1 MFEVRLLGRFD
12 IQYKKKPVLVS
23 SRPAQSLFAYLILN
37 AGTSHRREKLAGMLW
52 PDSLEETARDN
63 LRHALWRVRKAL
75 PIQRKVE
82 YLLTDDLT
90 LTFNASAE
98 YWLDAAELEKVSEN
112 TSADELI
119 AVLSEYQGELLP
131 GFYEEWVILE
141 REHLHSIFEHHMA
154 RLMSLLQEE
163 KRWLDILDW
172 GERWIRLGQKP
183 EPAYRAL
190 MSAHAA
196 KGDMSK
202 VAATYERCVRSL
214 RELGIEPSQQTR
226 ELFENLKLG
235 KEPLK
240 AISVST
246 NTVTKQNISSSLPT
260 GTVTF
265 LFTDIEGST
274 KLAQAYSEKWENLRS
289 RHHTIL
295 RNAVESNNG
304 FVFQSIGDAFCTA
317 FHTVRDGFQ
326 AALDAQ
332 RKLQAE
338 NWGKTSIKVRMGLHT
353 GAAEVNGNEY
363 LGYLTLVRVQRV
375 MSAAHGGQIL
385 VSNTCAEL
393 LHGELQGEITLRDM
407 KEYLLK
413 DLPKPERLWQIVA
426 SDIQQDFPP
435 LQLPLAVQNN
445 LPVPLTSFVGREK
458 EVKEIARLLS
468 SSRLITLTGPG
479 GVGKTRLAIQTAHDS
494 IKTFKDGVFWV
505 GFVGLSDEN
514 LIPQEIAQSLNMRE
528 ISTEPMIETLKT
540 YLKSKDILI
549 VLDNCEHLIRSCAQ
563 HTEQLLG
570 ACPKLK
576 ILATSRERLDLF
588 NETTWN
594 VPSLPLPEMQQ
605 ALSLKQLKEFA
616 SIQLFVERARNVKS
630 DFVLTEQ
637 NASSIAQI
645 CNRLDGIPLAIE
657 LASARI
663 KLLSVDEIA
672 SRLSDRFS
680 LLTSGTR
687 TAQPRQQTLRAVIDW
702 SHDLLTEPE
711 RILFRRLAVFAGGFT
726 LDAVEVVCSAGM
738 KRSDILDLL
747 GRLVDK
753 SLVVVETDSVLN
765 ETRYRLLETIRQ
777 YARIKLEEIGEVPD
791 ITEQHLNFFASFASQ
806 AEKKLYGKE
815 GSVWFLRLEKEIDN
829 LRAAMYWPVSMA
841 QTNQHKSQSI
851 HNKQLLIVG
860 SLDMFWE
867 TRYRIEILQALEKM
881 LASTKP
887 NEPTIEKA
895 KALSV
900 GGFLLLSLHKFSE
913 ARVYLDESIDIAEKL
928 ADLFTLAQSLGFL
941 GWTFDFLG
949 EYDHAKTSLER
960 SVTIARSLGEESE
973 YIAARSLSLLGD
985 IPFWQGKLFEARQI
999 YEEAISFL
1007 REIHDRNM
1015 LTYPLRRLGY
1025 ICLREGD
1032 VDQAIAWFGESLE
1045 INHEIGHFPGMC
1057 ACLAGL
1063 AAANLAKKNFD
1074 KSAMLCGYVEN
1085 LLERIGAPFFFI
1097 DTVEYDRTVSQL
1109 KRVIAEKAFAVAW
1122 SKGRTMTMEQAIL
1135 YALEDTKI

>member
-1 MFEVRLLGRFD
+1 MLEVRLLGTFEVK
-12 IQYKKKPVLVS
+12 YKKKAVSIS
-23 SRPAQSLFAYLILN
+23 SRPAQSLFAYLILS
-37 AGTSHRREKLAGMLW
+37 AGTSHRREKLAGLLW

-63 LRHALWRVRKAL
+63 LRHALWRIRKAL
-75 PIQRKVE
+75 DSASSTRF
-82 YLLTDDLT
+82 LHADDLT
-90 LTFNASAE
+90 IKFEVSSD
-98 YWLDAAELEKVSEN
+98 YWLDAAELQKLSESA
-112 TSADELI
+112 SADELI
-119 AVLSEYQGELLP
+119 AVLSVYQGELLP
-131 GFYEEWVILE
+131 GFYDEWVVLE
-141 REHLHSIFEHHMA
+141 REHLYSIFEHHMA
-154 RLMSLLQEE
+154 RLLALLQDD
-163 KRWLDILDW
+163 KRWQEVLDW
-172 GERWIRLGQKP
+172 AERWIKLGQKP
-183 EPAYRAL
+183 EPAFRAL
-190 MSAHAA
+190 MSANAA

-202 VAATYERCVRSL
+202 VAATYERCVKSL
-214 RELGIEPSQQTR
+214 REFGFEPSEQTKD
-226 ELFENLKLG
+226 LYENLKLG
-235 KEPLK
+235 KEIPRTVP
-240 AISVST
+240 VSMKL
-246 NTVTKQNISSSLPT
+246 VAKEISSSIP
-260 GTVTF
+260 
-265 LFTDIEGST
+265 I
-274 KLAQAYSEKWENLRS
+274 
-289 RHHTIL
+289 
-295 RNAVESNNG
+295 
-304 FVFQSIGDAFCTA
+304 
-317 FHTVRDGFQ
+317 
-326 AALDAQ
+326 
-332 RKLQAE
+332 
-338 NWGKTSIKVRMGLHT
+338 
-353 GAAEVNGNEY
+353 
-363 LGYLTLVRVQRV
+363 
-375 MSAAHGGQIL
+375 
-385 VSNTCAEL
+385 
-393 LHGELQGEITLRDM
+393 
-407 KEYLLK
+407 
-413 DLPKPERLWQIVA
+413 
-426 SDIQQDFPP
+426 
-435 LQLPLAVQNN
+435 
-445 LPVPLTSFVGREK
+445 PLTSFIGREK
-458 EVKEIARLLS
+458 ELKEIARLLAT
-468 SSRLITLTGPG
+468 SRLLTLTGPG

-494 IKTFKDGVFWV
+494 IKKFKDAVCWV
-505 GFVGLSDEN
+505 ELVGLQDGS
-514 LIPQEIAQSLNMRE
+514 LIPQEIAQALDVRE
-528 ISTEPMIETLKT
+528 VSNQPMMETLKT
-540 YLKSKDILI
+540 HLKSKGLLL
-549 VLDNCEHLIRSCAQ
+549 VLDNCEHLIEACAQ
-563 HTEQLLG
+563 TVEGLLSV
-570 ACPKLK
+570 CLKLK

-687 TAQPRQQTLRAVIDW
+687 TALPRQQTLRAAIDW

-711 RILFRRLAVFAGGFT
+711 RILLRRLAVFAGGFT

-777 YARIKLEEIGEVPD
+777 YARLKLEEIGEVPE
-791 ITEQHLNFFASFASQ
+791 ITEQHLNFFASFAGQ
-806 AEKKLYGKE
+806 AEKNLYGKE

-829 LRAAMYWPVSMA
+829 LRAAMHWSVSMA
-841 QTNQHKSQSI
+841 QKNQPKSQSV
-851 HNKQLLIVG
+851 HKKQLLIVG

-867 TRYRIEILQALEKM
+867 TRYRNEILQVLGKL

-913 ARVYLDESIDIAEKL
+913 ARVYLDESIEIAEKL
-928 ADLFTLAQSLGFL
+928 GDPLTLAQSLGFL

-949 EYDHAKTSLER
+949 EYDHAKTSLEK
-960 SVTIARSLGEESE
+960 SVTIARSLGEAGES
-973 YIAARSLSLLGD
+973 IATRSLCLLGD
-985 IPFWQGKLFEARQI
+985 IPYWQGRLFEARQI
-999 YEEAISFL
+999 YEEAISIL
-1007 REIHDRNM
+1007 RETHDRNM

-1032 VDQAIAWFGESLE
+1032 IDQAVAWFGESLE

-1057 ACLAGL
+1057 ACLAGF

-1097 DTVEYDRTVSQL
+1097 DTVEYERTVSQL
-1109 KRVIAEKAFAVAW
+1109 KRVITEKALAVAW
-1122 SKGRTMTMEQAIL
+1122 SKGRAMTMEQAIQ
-1135 YALEDTKI
+1135 YALEETKI